1 MTDPEAPYVR
11 IRADTLV
18 AIQKAMEPALGMRA
32 AECLV
37 AGVRVGEARHI
48 GAPPGDARQHVER
61 VLTAVT
67 GQGWGEFALERF
79 GANELVVAVRRSPF
93 AEAYGHAAG
102 PVCHL
107 TRGLLEALAMAVFQR
122 TARVRETACAAAGAD
137 ACRFE
142 TLA

>member
-1 MTDPEAPYVR
+1 MTDREVRYVQVT
-11 IRADTLV
+11 ADTLV

-48 GAPPGDARQHVER
+48 AAPTGDAWRHVET
-61 VLTAVT
+61 VLAAAT
-67 GQGWGEFALERF
+67 GQGWGEFTLERF
-79 GANELVVAVRRSPF
+79 GANELVVTVRRSPF
-93 AEAYGHAAG
+93 AEAYGRATG

-107 TRGLLEALAMAVFQR
+107 TRGLLEALAAVVFQR
-122 TARVRETACAAAGAD
+122 TARVRETECAAAGAD
-137 ACRFE
+137 GCRFE